1 MKKQPS
7 LSSEG
12 GTSKKRRLTGSLSL
26 EEAPLEEPKKKN
38 ETSKSGATT
47 ASASQKRR
55 RTNTAS
61 EENNAAPDSQIQ
73 QHVFDSGLARPTK
86 AETYSRLDTS
96 KALKT
101 CSGYDIVRKGTQ
113 RKSKYLLSLPM
124 NMIVKHGG
132 KIGELADMDTKN
144 PTLLVDLPKGK
155 LKLTG
160 HIVHTSTRFITLQCY
175 PNRTNSRNVDTTE
188 PVVSCEDV
196 FDKMIVFSGVSFL
209 DHNEPQTIPDE
220 LRKTADDIIGG
231 EKFVKYNG
239 TGRAVTQKSEHK
251 PARAAD
257 DEGNTT
263 GDKRRHRHTPARSY
277 NEQETT
283 AAAAESDGGVSED
296 SGGEATVTDVTI
308 NRQNTLTNPT
318 EESNSPSK

>member
-61 EENNAAPDSQIQ
+61 EENNVAPDPQIQ

-101 CSGYDIVRKGTQ
+101 CSGYDIVRKGSQ

-124 NMIVKHGG
+124 NMIVNQGG
-132 KIGELADMDTKN
+132 KIGELADMDTKK
-144 PTLLVDLPKGK
+144 PTLLIDLPKGK

-175 PNRTNSRNVDTTE
+175 PNRATCRNVDTME

-196 FDKMIVFSGVSFL
+196 FDKMLVFSAVSYL
-209 DHNEPQTIPDE
+209 NDSGEPQTIPDD
-220 LRKTADDIIGG
+220 LRKTADAIIGG
-231 EKFVKYNG
+231 EKFVKHNG
-239 TGRAVTQKSEHK
+239 SGRAVTQETKHK
-251 PARAAD
+251 PGRACNGEAS
-257 DEGNTT
+257 T
-263 GDKRRHRHTPARSY
+263 RHRRTPAKSY
-277 NEQETT
+277 KEEEAA
-283 AAAAESDGGVSED
+283 AAAAESQGDTSDD
-296 SGGEATVTDVTI
+296 STDEAIFTDVTV
-308 NRQNTLTNPT
+308 NRQNTLGNPT
-318 EESNSPSK
+318 ELSSNPL